1 MRRAMILT
9 FVGLS
14 ILAIGLCVP
23 CAWGQQTQ
31 RRGLPPEELRQL
43 ADRLYMQERFDDAR
57 DAYLQIQP
65 LIPNDGALNRNLGW
79 SFYRS
84 RRPNLLQAIHYWS
97 LSWQVQED
105 ENLRTEA
112 ARAYLTLG
120 RFDEGSR
127 LLLDLAGNHPQHPQ
141 HWRELASLAEAASRY
156 PEAITWYRTYLERQ
170 AGDIPARLAL
180 ARLLGWN
187 KQPVEAVSEYMV
199 VLQTDPRN
207 ITARIG
213 VAQVLSWQGSYGES
227 LRRYDEVLQE
237 QPGNLDAQTGKAF
250 VLLWTGRFPEAKPL
264 FEALSR
270 RRPADMEVRNALNEI
285 ARLETVAAAADAQ
298 VPTVAAATP
307 PPAPAPPSDPLAV
320 LRTRI
325 DDAFR
330 EGNSTA
336 AVALLQQALQL
347 APGNFE
353 FRHRLAQ
360 AHLLGDG
367 IDTAINLLQDLRSN
381 YPNNADVL
389 RDLASAQI
397 RAGKYSEAADS
408 LEAYLRLQPGDL
420 PARVEMARLMSWS
433 QRFPEAGRAYQQVLQ
448 ADPANA
454 DAEVGLAQ
462 LDLWQGRY
470 PEALSQF
477 DGVLTRRPDQ
487 REALLGKSQ
496 ALFWTGRKDEAYQLI
511 AVIQRQYPQ
520 DPDVSAVLQGFRESE
535 RQESVQ
541 QAAQQAAPAP
551 DSNALIRSYREILS
565 NNPREFEALRMLGEL
580 YSSQGNYTE
589 AVTFYRQ
596 AVAERPQDTQLKL
609 TLARNLSWLEQ
620 YDESLA
626 LYRDLLKREP
636 SPALRLETARVLS
649 WAGEFTESINSY
661 RQFLEQEPMDTE
673 AILGLARVL
682 SWSRNYDESLQTYRQ
697 VIEQDPAN
705 RDARLEYARVTSW
718 KGDLDQAI
726 RLYSDL
732 ETYYPD
738 DRDVLLGKGQTLQWA
753 GRAAEA
759 ERILTPLRD
768 AHPNDREVLLAMAGT
783 QLALGRGDLAMRS
796 LQVAESTAPDDR
808 DVQLMRSLV
817 LRQVRPVL
825 TFGFSPSFDSDDLHI
840 LPYTSTFYFSP
851 LPGVR
856 SYVRGAV
863 IQSSIPSGG
872 IFQGREAVF
881 GSTAQVAPWLI
892 LRGEIGA
899 NSSSIGRHGSIGGGG
914 FTLLP
919 SSKLRFDFDASRQFI
934 NYLPTTVDLDISRV
948 QFRLGGDYRPVRDL
962 TLHLD
967 YTHGRYSD
975 TNRSNAANLTVT
987 RAVLRSERVT
997 LEGGYLYAV
1006 TGFSEQTGSGYFAPS
1021 QLQRHAALANLYGR
1035 FTSWAGYNVSGT
1047 LGEEQAFRD
1056 PFRFDGTL
1064 RVSTDLSFAE
1074 RFKLTLGYGYF
1085 RIASLARA
1093 GAYRTHSVFSILEF
1107 RF

>member
-9 FVGLS
+9 FAGLS
-14 ILAIGLCVP
+14 ILAVGFCVP
-23 CAWGQQTQ
+23 GVWGQQAP
-31 RRGLPPEELRQL
+31 RRGLPPQEVRQL

-65 LIPNDGALNRNLGW
+65 QFPNDAALNRNLGW
-79 SFYRS
+79 SFYRA

-97 LSWQVQED
+97 LSWMLE
-105 ENLRTEA
+105 ENEALRTEA

-120 RFDEGSR
+120 RFDEGTR
-127 LLLDLAGNHPQHPQ
+127 LLLALAESHPQHPQ
-141 HWRELASLAEAASRY
+141 HWRELASLAESAQRY

-170 AGDIPARLAL
+170 AGDVPARLAL
-180 ARLLGWN
+180 ARLLGWTMHHT
-187 KQPVEAVSEYMV
+187 EAVSEYMM

-207 ITARIG
+207 VTARIG
-213 VAQVLSWQGSYGES
+213 VAQVLSWQGSFEEG
-227 LRRYDEVLQE
+227 LRRYDEVLRE

-250 VLLWTGRFPEAKPL
+250 VLLWTGRFPEAKPM
-264 FEALSR
+264 FETLSR
-270 RRPADMEVRNALNEI
+270 RRPADTDVRNALTEI
-285 ARLETVAAAADAQ
+285 ARLETVAAAADAGTA
-298 VPTVAAATP
+298 PVAAAP
-307 PPAPAPPSDPLAV
+307 PPAPPSDPLAV

-330 EGNSTA
+330 EGSSAA

-367 IDTAINLLQDLRSN
+367 VDAAINLLQDLRTN
-381 YPNNADVL
+381 YPNNSDVL
-389 RDLASAQI
+389 RDLASAQV
-397 RAGKYSEAADS
+397 RAGRYSEAADS
-408 LEAYLRLQPGDL
+408 LAAYLQIQPGDQ

-433 QRFPEAGRAYQQVLQ
+433 QRFPEASRAYQQVLQ
-448 ADPANA
+448 ADPANL
-454 DAEVGLAQ
+454 DAQVGVAQ
-462 LDLWQGRY
+462 INLWQGRY

-477 DGVLTRRPDQ
+477 DGVLSRQPDQ
-487 REALLGKSQ
+487 REALIGKSQ

-511 AVIQRQYPQ
+511 ATVQQRYPQ
-520 DPDVSAVLQGFRESE
+520 DPDTSAVLDGFRESE

-541 QAAQQAAPAP
+541 QAAQQAAVPP
-551 DSNALIRSYREILS
+551 DSNALIRSYQEILR
-565 NNPREFEALRMLGEL
+565 NNPKEFEALRMLGQL
-580 YSSQGNYTE
+580 YANQGDSAE
-589 AVTFYRQ
+589 AVNFYRQ
-596 AVAERPQDTQLKL
+596 ASAERPQDTQLKL
-609 TLARNLSWLEQ
+609 TLARNLSWIQQ
-620 YDESLA
+620 YGESIG
-626 LYRDLLKREP
+626 LYRDLAKREP

-649 WAGEFTESINSY
+649 WAGEYAESVNMY
-661 RQFLEQEPMDTE
+661 RQVLDDDPMDTE
-673 AILGLARVL
+673 ATLGLARVL

-705 RDARLEYARVTSW
+705 RNARVEYARVTSW
-718 KGDLDQAI
+718 KGDFDQAI

-738 DRDVLLGKGQTLQWA
+738 DRDVLLGKGQVLQWA

-759 ERILTPLRD
+759 EQILTPLRD
-768 AHPNDREVLLAMAGT
+768 AYPDDREVLLAMAGT
-783 QLALGRGDLAMRS
+783 HLALGRGDLAMRS
-796 LQVAESTAPDDR
+796 LQVAESSAPDDR

-825 TFGFSPSFDSDDLHI
+825 TVGFSPSFDSDDLHI
-840 LPYTSTFYFSP
+840 LPYTSTLYFSP

-892 LRGEIGA
+892 LRGEVGA
-899 NSSSIGRHGSIGGGG
+899 NSSSAGESSTIGSGG

-919 SSKLRFDFDASRQFI
+919 TPKLRFDFDAARQFL
-934 NYLPTTVDLDISRV
+934 NYLPTTVDLNISRV

-962 TLHLD
+962 FLHLD
-967 YTHGRYSD
+967 YVHGRYSD
-975 TNRSNAANLTVT
+975 TNRLNAANFSAT
-987 RAVLRSERVT
+987 RTLLRNERFT
-997 LEGGYLYAV
+997 LEGGYAYGI
-1006 TGFSEQTGSGYFAPS
+1006 TTFSEQLNTGYFSPS
-1021 QLQRHAALANLYGR
+1021 RLQRHAALASLNGQLN
-1035 FTSWAGYNVSGT
+1035 SWFGYNMGGT
-1047 LGEEQAFRD
+1047 FGGERIASD
-1056 PFRFDGTL
+1056 PYRLDGTL
-1064 RVSTDLSFAE
+1064 RAAANFTFLERLRFSF
-1074 RFKLTLGYGYF
+1074 GYGYF
-1085 RIASLARA
+1085 RLASLARA
-1093 GAYRTHSVFSILEF
+1093 GAYRTHSAFTTLEI